1 MAIQRKY
8 LFSYIS
14 FINYVL
20 KSCFNRTK
28 SLVIRSTMLRDLR
41 VNILFGSEIQF
52 KCVPDNILE
61 KLVTHYYDNITILK
75 HNLEIHNCIFVSQE
89 TLNKL
94 KLNNMQWVLVNVK
107 TTGSHS
113 LPLSRYNR
121 IIVLNS
127 YKESEC
133 ILTST
138 NLFNLTDCNHTC
150 EVCMLRIIKPLKDFE
165 PKITP
170 KVSISVMKPLIF
182 NAETQKLLDITLNNY
197 FSLPKCV
204 SVGDIIKLDL
214 KKSYPETE
222 YLLEPTSISIYYIKI
237 VEVEERSVKINLY
250 NCKNKFYISS
260 LHTKLNE
267 VQYSTNTYL
276 PMEKEFAINN
286 LKNVN
291 IINFNDFILNIF
303 PGGMNDEGELIVSM
317 IKPFIQQ
324 SLTDFQSLKPIFLVY
339 GVNGCGKEL
348 LIESVSKYLGIQYIS
363 QCCFNWPTNNIAQFK
378 KRIEYF
384 FDDIRKM
391 TPCLLHLENIE
402 AFCLSSTKDLEQEIL
417 DIFIRQINVKTNNPI
432 IIIATA
438 NSREELSPVFLR
450 LFLQSQEVGNLSKI
464 NREQLLKW
472 ILKRDSVALDNIM
485 IKTIVDHTSGFNYTN
500 YMTLLLLAVKN
511 HMSVH
516 NIKSTD
522 VVLEKSDIMVS
533 IEKINLVF
541 TKSIGAPSVQ
551 VVKWDDVGG
560 LINVKEEIMS
570 ALKPSTFNMRRSGI
584 LLYGPPGTGK
594 TLLAKAVATECKYN
608 FLSIKGPELLNM
620 YIGQSEANVREVFNK
635 ARSAVPCILFFDEL
649 DSLAPKR
656 GQNGDSGGVGDR
668 VVSQLLTEMDG
679 MTSENQQIFVLGA
692 TNRPDLIDSALLRPG
707 RLDKSV
713 YVGGCND
720 KESKLHVLRALTKK
734 FNLNSNFHLED
745 LIDYLPDQVTGAEL
759 YGMCHNAWLNCARR
773 IIQKRLT
780 HINDEQCA
788 SNENL
793 LVTKEDFM
801 KAMSESF
808 ILK

>member
-8 LFSYIS
+8 LLKYIS

-20 KSCFNRTK
+20 KSCYNRSK
-28 SLVIRSTMLRDLR
+28 SQVLRSKMFHNLR
-41 VNILFGSEIQF
+41 VNILFGSEINF
-52 KCVPDNILE
+52 KCVPENILE
-61 KLVTHYYDNITILK
+61 KLVTHHYDNITILK
-75 HNLEIHNCIFVSQE
+75 YNLEINNCIFVSQE
-89 TLNKL
+89 TLDKL

-107 TTGSHS
+107 TMDSHK
-113 LPLSRYNR
+113 LPMSHYNR
-121 IIVLNS
+121 IVVLTS

-138 NLFNLTDCNHTC
+138 NLFNLCNCNHTC
-150 EVCMLRIIKPLKDFE
+150 QACMLRVIKPLKDFE
-165 PKITP
+165 PKITQ
-170 KVSISVMKPLIF
+170 KVSISVMKPLVF
-182 NAETQKLLDITLNNY
+182 NAQTQILQDKILYNY

-204 SVGDIIKLDL
+204 SIGDILKLDL
-214 KKSYPETE
+214 KKSYPEVE
-222 YLLEPTSISIYYIKI
+222 YLLEPTSISIVYIKI
-237 VEVEERSVKINLY
+237 VDLEERSVQINLY
-250 NCKNKFYISS
+250 NCKNKFYISN
-260 LHTKLNE
+260 LHTKVNE

-286 LKNVN
+286 LKKLNVN
-291 IINFNDFILNIF
+291 NFNDFILNIF
-303 PGGMNDEGELIVSM
+303 PGGMNEEGELIVSM

-324 SLTDFQSLKPIFLVY
+324 RRTDFQSLKPIFLVY

-363 QCCFNWPTNNIAQFK
+363 QCCFNWPTNNIVQFK

-384 FDDIRKM
+384 FDDIQKL

-402 AFCLSSTKDLEQEIL
+402 ALCLSSTKDLEQEIL
-417 DIFIRQINVKTNNPI
+417 DIFIRQINVETKNPI

-438 NSREELSPVFLR
+438 NSKEELSPVFLR
-450 LFLQSQEVGNLSKI
+450 LFLQCQQVGSLSKT

-472 ILKRDSVALDNIM
+472 ILKRDSIELDNKM
-485 IKTIVDHTSGFNYTN
+485 INQIVDHTSGFNYIN

-511 HMSVH
+511 HMAVH
-516 NIKSTD
+516 NIKTTD
-522 VVLEKSDIMVS
+522 VILEESDIMLS
-533 IEKINLVF
+533 IDKINLMF

-707 RLDKSV
+707 RLDKSI

-734 FNLNSNFHLED
+734 FNLYSNFHLED
-745 LIDYLPDQVTGAEL
+745 LIEHLPDQVTGAEL
-759 YGMCHNAWLNCARR
+759 YGMCHNAWLNSARR
-773 IIQKRLT
+773 VIQKRII
-780 HINDEQCA
+780 HINDKQCA
-788 SNENL
+788 TDDNL
-793 LVTKEDFM
+793 MVTKEDFM
-801 KAMSESF
+801 NAMSESF
-808 ILK
+808 IIK

>member
-8 LFSYIS
+8 LLKYIS
-14 FINYVL
+14 LINYVL
-20 KSCFNRTK
+20 KSCFNRSK
-28 SLVIRSTMLRDLR
+28 SQVIRSKMLHDLR
-41 VNILFGSEIQF
+41 VNILFGSEIHF

-61 KLVTHYYDNITILK
+61 KLVTHHYDNITILK

-89 TLNKL
+89 TLDKL
-94 KLNNMQWVLVNVK
+94 KLNNMQWVLVNIK
-107 TTGSHS
+107 TTDSHS
-113 LPLSRYNR
+113 LPMSHYNR
-121 IIVLNS
+121 IIVLTT
-127 YKESEC
+127 YKESDC

-138 NLFNLTDCNHTC
+138 NLFNLCNCNHAC
-150 EVCMLRIIKPLKDFE
+150 QACMLRIIKPLKDFE
-165 PKITP
+165 PKITQ
-170 KVSISVMKPLIF
+170 KVSISVMKPLVF
-182 NAETQKLLDITLNNY
+182 NAETQILQDKILYNY

-204 SVGDIIKLDL
+204 SIGDILKLDL
-214 KKSYPETE
+214 KKSYPEAE
-222 YLLEPTSISIYYIKI
+222 YLVESTSISIFYIKI
-237 VEVEERSVKINLY
+237 VDLEEKNVQINVY
-250 NCKNKFYISS
+250 NCKNKFYISN

-276 PMEKEFAINN
+276 PIEKEFAINN
-286 LKNVN
+286 LKILN
-291 IINFNDFILNIF
+291 INNFNDFILNIF

-317 IKPFIQQ
+317 IKPFIYQKC
-324 SLTDFQSLKPIFLVY
+324 TDFESLRPVFLVY
-339 GVNGCGKEL
+339 GVNGCGKKL
-348 LIESVSKYLGIQYIS
+348 LIESVSKYIGVQYIS
-363 QCCFNWPTNNIAQFK
+363 QCCFNWPTNNIVQFK

-402 AFCLSSTKDLEQEIL
+402 ALSLSSTNDLEQEIL
-417 DIFIRQINVKTNNPI
+417 DIFIKQIYVKTKNPI

-438 NSREELSPVFLR
+438 NSKEDLSPVFLR
-450 LFLQSQEVGNLSKI
+450 LFLQCQQVGNLSKT

-472 ILKRDSVALDNIM
+472 ILKRDSIALDNKI
-485 IKTIVDHTSGFNYTN
+485 IKQIVEHTSGFHYTN
-500 YMTLLLLAVKN
+500 YMTMLLLAVKN
-511 HMSVH
+511 HMAVH

-522 VVLEKSDIMVS
+522 ITLDESDIMLS
-533 IEKINLVF
+533 IDKINLMF

-734 FNLNSNFHLED
+734 FNLCSNFHLED
-745 LIDYLPDQVTGAEL
+745 LIEHLPDQVTGAEL
-759 YGMCHNAWLNCARR
+759 YGMCHNAWLNSARR
-773 IIQKRLT
+773 VIQKRMIL
-780 HINDEQCA
+780 INDKQCA
-788 SNENL
+788 IHDNIM
-793 LVTKEDFM
+793 VTKEDFM
-801 KAMSESF
+801 NAMSESF